1 MVLNKEQLTALDQ
14 KLTLELRRGMLTLA
28 VLGALRSPS
37 YGYAL
42 KQRLAGRHLEIDQGT
57 LYPLLRRLEA
67 DGLLTSEWI
76 VDGSRPRKYYRLSP
90 DGEKTLKA
98 LRAKWKS
105 LVGVVEALLDET
117 TQGTADDEETQGET
131 K

>member
-1 MVLNKEQLTALDQ
+1 MVLNEKQLTVLDQ

-28 VLGALRSPS
+28 VLGAVRTPS

-42 KQRLAGRHLEIDQGT
+42 KQRLAEGHLEIDQGT

-90 DGEKTLKA
+90 DGETTLKA
-98 LRAKWKS
+98 LRAKWKH
-105 LVGVVEALLDET
+105 LVNVVDALLNET
-117 TQGTADDEETQGET
+117 PRGMTDDGTANGES